1 MAQIFSRGKVFG
13 LKIVILAVPLFV
25 AGTVLIWRIATAFAP
40 PLEEPL
46 EQPVPFSHKHH
57 VGDVGLDCRYCHTS
71 VERSAFAGMPP
82 TETCMTCHSR
92 LFTDQPLLRPVVKSF
107 ADDTPIHWKRVHDL
121 PDFVYFNHSIH
132 IKNGVGCVTCHG
144 RVDKMPLTRRVAPLT
159 MQWCLQCHRDPA
171 PHLRPREHVFD
182 LDWKPQ
188 GDRRALGL
196 TLMQA
201 YHITNRSLTDCSVCH
216 R

>member
-1 MAQIFSRGKVFG
+1 MAQVFSRGKVFG
-13 LKIVILAVPLFV
+13 LKIIILAVPLFLTG
-25 AGTVLIWRIATAFAP
+25 AVLIWRIATAFAP
-40 PLEEPL
+40 PLEEPI

-82 TETCMTCHSR
+82 TETCMTCHSS
-92 LFTDQPLLRPVVKSF
+92 LFTDQPLLRPVVMSF
-107 ADDTPIHWKRVHDL
+107 ADDKPVHWKRVHDL

-144 RVDKMPLTRRVAPLT
+144 RVDKMALTRRVAPLT

-171 PHLRPREHVFD
+171 PQLRPREHVFD

-196 TLMQA
+196 TLMQT
-201 YHITNRSLTDCSVCH
+201 YHIPSRSLTDCSVCH

>member
-1 MAQIFSRGKVFG
+1 MAQIFSRGRVFG
-13 LKIVILAVPLFV
+13 LKVAIIAAPLFV
-25 AGTVLIWRIATAFAP
+25 AGAVLIWRIASAFAP

-92 LFTDQPLLRPVVKSF
+92 LFTDQPLLRPVIQSF
-107 ADDTPIHWKRVHDL
+107 ENNTPIHWKRVHDL
-121 PDFVYFNHSIH
+121 PDFVYFDHSIH

-144 RVDKMPLTRRVAPLT
+144 RVDQMPLTRRVAPLT
-159 MQWCLQCHRDPA
+159 MQWCLDCHRDPA
-171 PHLRPREHVFD
+171 PNLRPRERVFD
-182 LDWKPQ
+182 LDWSPQ

-196 TLMQA
+196 ALMQT
-201 YHITNRSLTDCSVCH
+201 YHIPNRPLTDCSVCH